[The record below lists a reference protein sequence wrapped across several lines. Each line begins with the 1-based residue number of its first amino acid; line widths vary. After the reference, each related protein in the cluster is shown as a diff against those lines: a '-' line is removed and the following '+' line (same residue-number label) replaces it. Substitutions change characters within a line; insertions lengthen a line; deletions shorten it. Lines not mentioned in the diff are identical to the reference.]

1 MKLVRF
7 GVGGEERPGLLDG
20 NGDVRDLSVVVDDI
34 TPATLSDTRLGEL
47 ARLTP
52 EDLAL
57 VSPRPRFGPP
67 VAGIGKLVGIGLNY
81 RDHAAESGLPVPAEP
96 IVFMKALSSL
106 GGPDDD
112 VLIPRGAE
120 KVDWEVELGVVIG
133 KRASYV
139 GEANALDH
147 VAGYTVVND
156 VSERA
161 YQMERGG
168 QGTKGEVPDLP
179 ETKALADGQWQASP
193 GRQHGQHDFRRR
205 QARQLPQRVHDAPA
219 RRRHLFRNPGW
230 RRHGH
235 EAAGLYPGR
244 RRHAA
249 WRRWPRRATAAR
261 RRLGNRPGRRAR
273 SPHRR
278 LTAELFAAIFLVTYL
293 SLSVP
298 PIAAGLSVSLTGF
311 LGTTQAYLGA
321 VLVVSATATVLQ
333 WLPSRSRGAL
343 A

>member
-7 GVGGEERPGLLDG
+7 GVGGEERPGVLDSNG
-20 NGDVRDLSVVVDDI
+20 NVRDLSDVIADI
-34 TPATLSDTRLGEL
+34 TPATLSDAALGEL

-67 VAGIGKLVGIGLNY
+67 VAGIGKLVCIGLNY
-81 RDHAAESGLPVPAEP
+81 RDHAAEAGLPVPAEP

-139 GEANALDH
+139 GEADALDH

-168 QGTKGEVPDLP
+168 QWTKGKSFDTFAPVGPWLVTKDEVPDPQKLRLWLTVNGEHRQDGNTGSMIFGIAKLISYLSEFMTLLP
-179 ETKALADGQWQASP
+179 GDVICSGTPAGVGMGMKPPAYIREGDVMRLGVEGLGEQQQRAVAWGT
-193 GRQHGQHDFRRR
+193 GRAGGLD
-205 QARQLPQRVHDAPA
+205 
-219 RRRHLFRNPGW
+219 RH
-230 RRHGH
+230 
-235 EAAGLYPGR
+235 
-244 RRHAA
+244 
-249 WRRWPRRATAAR
+249 TAA
-261 RRLGNRPGRRAR
+261 
-273 SPHRR
+273 
-278 LTAELFAAIFLVTYL
+278 
-293 SLSVP
+293 
-298 PIAAGLSVSLTGF
+298 
-311 LGTTQAYLGA
+311 
-321 VLVVSATATVLQ
+321 
-333 WLPSRSRGAL
+333 
-343 A
+343 

>member
-20 NGDVRDLSVVVDDI
+20 NGDVRDLSGVVDDI

-67 VAGIGKLVGIGLNY
+67 VAGIGKLVCIGRNY
-81 RDHAAESGLPVPAEP
+81 RDHAAESGLPVLAEP

-139 GEANALDH
+139 GEADALDH

-156 VSERA
+156 VSDRA

-168 QGTKGEVPDLP
+168 QWTKGKSFDTFAPVGPWLVTKDEVPDPQKLRLWLTVNGKHRQDGNTGSMIFGVAKLVSYLSEFMTLLP
-179 ETKALADGQWQASP
+179 GDVICSGTPAGVGMGMKPPAYIREGDVMRLGVDGLGEQQQRAVAWGT
-193 GRQHGQHDFRRR
+193 GRAGGLD
-205 QARQLPQRVHDAPA
+205 
-219 RRRHLFRNPGW
+219 RH
-230 RRHGH
+230 
-235 EAAGLYPGR
+235 
-244 RRHAA
+244 
-249 WRRWPRRATAAR
+249 TAA
-261 RRLGNRPGRRAR
+261 
-273 SPHRR
+273 
-278 LTAELFAAIFLVTYL
+278 
-293 SLSVP
+293 
-298 PIAAGLSVSLTGF
+298 
-311 LGTTQAYLGA
+311 
-321 VLVVSATATVLQ
+321 
-333 WLPSRSRGAL
+333 
-343 A
+343 

>member
-20 NGDVRDLSVVVDDI
+20 NGDVRDLSGVVDDI

-67 VAGIGKLVGIGLNY
+67 VAGIGKLVCIGLNY

-139 GEANALDH
+139 GEADALDH

-168 QGTKGEVPDLP
+168 QWTKGKSFDTFAPVGPWLVTKDEVPDPQKLRLWLTVNGEHRQDGNTGSMIFGVAKLVSYLSEFMTLLP
-179 ETKALADGQWQASP
+179 GDVICSGTSAGVGMGMKPPAYIREGDVMRLGVDGLGEQQQRAVAWGT
-193 GRQHGQHDFRRR
+193 GRAGGLD
-205 QARQLPQRVHDAPA
+205 
-219 RRRHLFRNPGW
+219 RH
-230 RRHGH
+230 
-235 EAAGLYPGR
+235 
-244 RRHAA
+244 
-249 WRRWPRRATAAR
+249 TAA
-261 RRLGNRPGRRAR
+261 
-273 SPHRR
+273 
-278 LTAELFAAIFLVTYL
+278 
-293 SLSVP
+293 
-298 PIAAGLSVSLTGF
+298 
-311 LGTTQAYLGA
+311 
-321 VLVVSATATVLQ
+321 
-333 WLPSRSRGAL
+333 
-343 A
+343 